1 MTAQQHEKLT
11 ALFTEAIDL
20 SPGERAKLIERVR
33 GDDRE
38 LAEELAALLAADA
51 NMDTLG
57 VTPSLRGPRPE
68 LEVPGYRVLDVIG
81 EGGMGTVYA
90 AEQAE
95 PRRRV
100 AIKVLFARSPNAV
113 ARFRAEAAIMA
124 RLDHSG
130 IARVLEAGESNGS
143 PFLVMEHVD
152 GTTLDE
158 AARAMT
164 RERKLRLFLS
174 ICDAVHHAHLKGVIH
189 RDLKPSNVM
198 VRADGRVVVLDFGVA
213 RLAADD
219 GSTPGNTRAGELIG
233 TPLYM
238 SPEQAQMRAQDVDA
252 RSDLYTL
259 GVMLYELAC
268 GELPYEI
275 KDLPLPAVTVVITED
290 APVPLGKRD
299 PLLAGD
305 LEAITD
311 KALRKDP
318 EERYPSV
325 AALAEDV
332 RRYLD
337 GEAVSVRVPG
347 RVERTRRF
355 IKRRPLVAA
364 TIAGA
369 ALAAT
374 TFGIVITALWLEARA
389 ARHAA
394 EAARADLEVRANQL
408 VLGAAREALSRDP
421 TEALGWL
428 ATLTPRGVDAG
439 TAWEIFDEA
448 LARGVATDVLAVHS
462 DEVHWVEAM
471 PGGGFVSGGYDGKAI
486 VWRAGVPHLVLTAK
500 HGRVHAV
507 RPAPT
512 GEALAIGCDGG
523 EAVVVTPEGRV
534 LATLDGHQGDVQH
547 IAWSSDGAWLV
558 TADDHGNTFAWPKG
572 NAPGR
577 RLTDSHAAIGTV
589 AFSDDGRALVAGDHA
604 GHIWVWR
611 TDTWAAR
618 TAQIS
623 GDPVVAWTDGN
634 VASVVDGDGTV
645 HRWHGDPLVEDAP
658 VATKQRTK
666 RAVFAK
672 GGKWLVLGGVG
683 GEVLRIEGTTIET
696 LPIAHHAQVRSL
708 AITDD
713 GRWIADGGDDGTLV
727 LRDRTT
733 GRDLMLRGH
742 KGRIRHVEL
751 TGDALLTSDSEG
763 VVRRWQLPD
772 SAPALY
778 EATAAVDHLA
788 SDGTYLGGVDER
800 GDVWR
805 WSLAD
810 ARRDHLG
817 TVTSRITSLAVAAGT
832 VVTGSAEGDA
842 VFWTATPVT
851 RHLGGSITSI
861 AAASDRV
868 AVTGTQGAIALFT
881 PTGEPIT
888 TLPGNTGGT
897 EAVAIGGDLVASGG
911 QDRSVRVWSRD
922 GTQHT
927 YDGLAA
933 DIHYVAFARDTLIA
947 AGNDGIVYAWPPG
960 RELAHHTGAASA
972 LAVQGGF
979 VASAGRDHA
988 VIVAPLSG
996 EPHRIVLTGTATS
1009 LAIDAG
1015 GGIHAVTKTGAV
1027 ERGVGSSSIV
1037 ELDHGARTALQL
1049 DADHW
1054 LVARDDGAIVRLPLT
1069 TPALDGLPAA
1079 IAAATHYRLGTTR
1092 ALAPVAR

>member
-1 MTAQQHEKLT
+1 MTAQQHERLT

-20 SPGERAKLIERVR
+20 PAGERAQLIDRVR
-33 GDDRE
+33 GEDRE
-38 LAEELAALLAADA
+38 LADELAALLAADEKI
-51 NMDTLG
+51 DRDG
-57 VTPSLRGPRPE
+57 VTPALRGPRPE

-100 AIKVLFARSPNAV
+100 AIKVLFARGPSSV

-164 RERKLRLFLS
+164 RERKLRLFLA

-268 GELPYEI
+268 GELPYAI
-275 KDLPLPAVTVVITED
+275 KDLPLPAVTVVITD
-290 APVPLGKRD
+290 DPPIPLGRRD
-299 PLLAGD
+299 PALAGD

-347 RVERTRRF
+347 RIERTRRF

-369 ALAAT
+369 AVAAT

-394 EAARADLEVRANQL
+394 EQARGDLEARANQL

-428 ATLTPRGVDAG
+428 ATLTPREVDPG
-439 TAWEIFDEA
+439 TAWDIFDEA
-448 LARGVATDVLAVHS
+448 VARGVSTDVLAGHT
-462 DEVHWVEAM
+462 DEVHWVEAL

-486 VWRAGVPHLVLTAK
+486 VWQAGVPHVVLTAK

-507 RPAPT
+507 RPAP
-512 GEALAIGCDGG
+512 GGQALAIGCDGG
-523 EAVVVTPEGRV
+523 EAAVVTPEGRV
-534 LATLDGHQGDVQH
+534 LATLSGHEGDVQH
-547 IAWSSDGAWLV
+547 LAWSSDGAWLV
-558 TADDHGNTFAWPKG
+558 TADDHGNTWAWPKG
-572 NAPGR
+572 AAPGR
-577 RLTDSHAAIGTV
+577 RLTESHSAIGTA
-589 AFSDDGRALVAGDHA
+589 AFSDDGRALVASDHA
-604 GHIWVWR
+604 GHVWLWR
-611 TDTWAAR
+611 TDTWTAR
-618 TAQIS
+618 TAQLA
-623 GDPVVAWTDGN
+623 GDPVIAWTDGDK
-634 VASVVDGDGTV
+634 VAIVDGDGTV
-645 HRWHGDPLVEDAP
+645 HRWHGDPLVEDGP

-666 RAVFAK
+666 RAVFGK
-672 GGKWLVLGGVG
+672 GGAWALLGGVG
-683 GEVLRIEGTTIET
+683 GEVLRVEGTSIET
-696 LPIAHHAQVRSL
+696 LPIAHHGQVRSL
-708 AITDD
+708 AATDD

-733 GRDLMLRGH
+733 GRDLILRGH

-763 VVRRWQLPD
+763 VVRRWQLPAG
-772 SAPALY
+772 APALY

-788 SDGTYLGGVDER
+788 SDGTWLGGVDER

-805 WSLAD
+805 WHLAD
-810 ARRDHLG
+810 GRRDALG
-817 TVTSRITSLAVAAGT
+817 HVATRITSLAVAAGT
-832 VVTGSAEGDA
+832 VVTGSSEGDA
-842 VFWTATPVT
+842 VFWTSPPVT
-851 RHLGGSITSI
+851 RHLGGSITAVAS
-861 AAASDRV
+861 ASDRV
-868 AVTGTQGAIALFT
+868 AVTGTHSTIEVFT
-881 PTGEPIT
+881 PTGDPIT
-888 TLPGNTGGT
+888 TFPGNAAGT
-897 EAVAIGGDLVASGG
+897 EALAFGGDLLASGG

-922 GTQHT
+922 GAQQTFN
-927 YDGLAA
+927 GIAA
-933 DIHYVAFARDTLIA
+933 DIHYLAYARDTLIA
-947 AGNDGIVYAWPPG
+947 AGNDGAVYAWPPG
-960 RELAHHTGAASA
+960 RVLAQHTGAASA
-972 LAVQGGF
+972 LVVQGGF

-988 VIVAPLSG
+988 VIVSPLSG
-996 EPHRIVLTGTATS
+996 ATYRTLLTGTATA

-1015 GGIHAVTKTGAV
+1015 GGVHAVTKTGAI
-1027 ERGVGSSSIV
+1027 ERGQGAGSIV
-1037 ELDHGARTALQL
+1037 EHDHGARTALQL

-1054 LVARDDGAIVRLPLT
+1054 LVARDDGAIIRLPLT
-1069 TPALDGLPAA
+1069 TPAFDGLPGA
-1079 IAAATHYRLGTTR
+1079 IAAATHYRFGSTS
-1092 ALAPVAR
+1092 AFAPVAR

>member
-1 MTAQQHEKLT
+1 MTAAQHERLT

-20 SPGERAKLIERVR
+20 PAGEREKLIERVR
-33 GDDRE
+33 GEDR
-38 LAEELAALLAADA
+38 AIADELAALLAADEKI
-51 NMDTLG
+51 DTLG
-57 VTPSLRGPRPE
+57 ITPALRGPRPD

-100 AIKVLFARSPNAV
+100 AIKVLLARSPNAV

-152 GTTLDE
+152 GMTLDE
-158 AARAMT
+158 AARSMT
-164 RERKLRLFLS
+164 RERKLRLFLA

-268 GELPYEI
+268 GELPYDI
-275 KDLPLPAVTVVITED
+275 KDLPLPGVTVVITED
-290 APVPLGKRD
+290 PPLPLGKRD
-299 PLLAGD
+299 PALAGD

-318 EERYPSV
+318 EDRYPSV

-347 RVERTRRF
+347 RIERTRRF
-355 IKRRPLVAA
+355 IKRRPVVAA
-364 TIAGA
+364 TIAGG

-374 TFGIVITALWLEARA
+374 TFGIAITALWLEARA

-394 EAARADLEVRANQL
+394 EAARGDLEVRANQL
-408 VLGAAREALSRDP
+408 VLGATREALSRDP
-421 TEALGWL
+421 SEALGWL
-428 ATLTPRGVDAG
+428 ATLTPRGVDAA
-439 TAWEIFDEA
+439 TAWDIFDEA
-448 LARGVATDVLAVHS
+448 IARGVATDVLAGHT
-462 DEVHWVEAM
+462 DEVHWVEAL

-486 VWRAGVPHLVLTAK
+486 VWQAGVPRVVLTAK

-507 RPAPT
+507 RPAP
-512 GEALAIGCDGG
+512 GGQALAIGCDGG
-523 EAVVVTPEGRV
+523 EAAVVTPEGRV
-534 LATLDGHQGDVQH
+534 LATLAGHEGDVQH

-558 TADDHGNTFAWPKG
+558 TADDHGNTWAWPKG
-572 NAPGR
+572 MTPGR
-577 RLTDSHAAIGTV
+577 RLTDSHSPIGTL
-589 AFSDDGRALVAGDHA
+589 AFSDDGRALVASDHA
-604 GHIWVWR
+604 GHVWVWS
-611 TDTWAAR
+611 TDTWIAR
-618 TAQIS
+618 TAQLA
-623 GDPVVAWTDGN
+623 GDPVTAWTDGAR
-634 VASVVDGDGTV
+634 VAVVDGDGTV
-645 HRWHGDPLVEDAP
+645 HRWHGDPLVEDAA

-672 GGKWLVLGGVG
+672 GGAWLLLGGVG
-683 GEVLRIEGTTIET
+683 GEVVRVEGTTIET
-696 LPIAHHAQVRSL
+696 LPLAHHGQVRSL

-713 GRWIADGGDDGTLV
+713 GRWIADGSDDGTLV
-727 LRDRTT
+727 LRDRAT
-733 GRDLMLRGH
+733 GRDLVLRGH

-751 TGDALLTSDSEG
+751 SGDALLTSDSEG
-763 VVRRWQLPD
+763 VVRRWQLPAG
-772 SAPALY
+772 APALY
-778 EATAAVDHLA
+778 EATAAVDHVA
-788 SDGTYLGGVDER
+788 TDGTWLGGVDER

-805 WSLAD
+805 WHLAD
-810 ARRDHLG
+810 GRRDALG
-817 TVTSRITSLAVAAGT
+817 HVASRITSLAVAGGT
-832 VVTGSAEGDA
+832 VVTASAEGDA
-842 VFWTATPVT
+842 VFWTAPPVT
-851 RHLGGSITSI
+851 RHIGGSLTAV

-868 AVTGTQGAIALFT
+868 AVTGTQGTIALFS
-881 PTGEPIT
+881 PAGEPLG

-897 EAVAIGGDLVASGG
+897 EAIAIAGDRIASGG
-911 QDRSVRVWSRD
+911 QDRSVRSWSRD

-933 DIHYVAFARDTLIA
+933 DIHYIAFARDTLIA

-960 RELAHHTGAASA
+960 RQLAHHTGAASA

-979 VASAGRDHA
+979 VASAGRDHE
-988 VIVAPLSG
+988 VIVAPLAG
-996 EPHRIVLTGTATS
+996 EPHRVLLSGTATA

-1027 ERGVGSSSIV
+1027 ERGSGAGSVI

-1054 LVARDDGAIVRLPLT
+1054 LVSRDDGAIVRLPLT
-1069 TPALDGLPAA
+1069 TPPLDGLPAA
-1079 IAAATHYRLGTTR
+1079 IAAATHYRLGSTS